1 MVKTRTVVQTRTHAQ
16 KYFQKV
22 SKSGG
27 GEDSEND
34 QDGTDETPMP
44 KVAPLVSDRSVAS
57 SDCSN
62 SPSKVCIE
70 SPKLFLKK
78 GQSGLSGGAHDSYP
92 LKSVARSEGPG
103 RSGKQS
109 AYDYYPYTIPY
120 SDGYP
125 PVGYSDTAEKDQL
138 PLPPNQIIGKR
149 KHFELTAAEVMAAAS
164 YPPVVKASPRTK
176 GPRSGPGNWDYPYK
190 YPGPGPHVNGI
201 DQGECHKPPQVQ
213 LPLSLSCESL
223 IDMEGEGAQV
233 LFMMSEMNETN
244 LNTPTEPPKATHCL
258 DPAQTLSSNPPVR
271 SVSSSGPKSLLS
283 LSISNPESI
292 NHSTGGSENH
302 DAPDTPWE
310 SEVRAL
316 EARTSFMSRT
326 ACTGES
332 ENSDSTNTMR
342 FCTPTEQRDFLKEV
356 MALLDRGYEGL
367 PLLES
372 LLDSAAS
379 QCSED
384 SDGESSNGGYSS
396 GDNHLAVTLRA
407 LTFVVYIGDRVSVGY
422 GCRVNVIDMAVMCSA
437 L

>member
-34 QDGTDETPMP
+34 QDGTDEIPVP
-44 KVAPLVSDRSVAS
+44 KIAPLVSDRSVAS
-57 SDCSN
+57 SDSSN
-62 SPSKVCIE
+62 SPSKVCSE

-78 GQSGLSGGAHDSYP
+78 GQGGMTTGVNGYT
-92 LKSVARSEGPG
+92 LKGGARSEGPG
-103 RSGKQS
+103 RVGKQS

-120 SDGYP
+120 PDVYP
-125 PVGYSDTAEKDQL
+125 PAGYSDGAEKDLNQN
-138 PLPPNQIIGKR
+138 PPNQNQIIGKR
-149 KHFELTAAEVMAAAS
+149 KHFELNAAEVLAAAS
-164 YPPVVKASPRTK
+164 YPPVVKPSPRTK
-176 GPRSGPGNWDYPYK
+176 GARSGQGSWDYPYQ
-190 YPGPGPHVNGI
+190 YPGPHPNGVEANS
-201 DQGECHKPPQVQ
+201 QKQVQ

-223 IDMEGEGAQV
+223 MDMEGEGAQV
-233 LFMMSEMNETN
+233 LFMMSEMNETS
-244 LNTPTEPPKATHCL
+244 LNTPTEIPKAVKC
-258 DPAQTLSSNPPVR
+258 PEPQASVPNPPLR
-271 SVSSSGPKSLLS
+271 SVPSTGSKSLLS
-283 LSISNPESI
+283 LTISNPESI

-326 ACTGES
+326 ASTGES
-332 ENSDSTNTMR
+332 ESSDSSHAMK
-342 FCTPTEQRDFLKEV
+342 FCTPTEQRDFLKKV
-356 MALLDRGYEGL
+356 TALLDKGYEGL

-384 SDGESSNGGYSS
+384 SDGESSNGYSS
-396 GDNHLAVTLRA
+396 GE
-407 LTFVVYIGDRVSVGY
+407 VSCYVKLF
-422 GCRVNVIDMAVMCSA
+422 RLV
-437 L
+437 

>member
-34 QDGTDETPMP
+34 QDGAEETPMP

-57 SDCSN
+57 SDSSN
-62 SPSKVCIE
+62 SPSKVCNE
-70 SPKLFLKK
+70 SPKIFLKK
-78 GQSGLSGGAHDSYP
+78 GQGGMSAGVHDSYT
-92 LKSVARSEGPG
+92 LKGGARSDGPG

-109 AYDYYPYTIPY
+109 TYDYYPYTIPY
-120 SDGYP
+120 PDAYP
-125 PVGYSDTAEKDQL
+125 SVGYSDAAEKDQNQN
-138 PLPPNQIIGKR
+138 PPNQNQNIGKR
-149 KHFELTAAEVMAAAS
+149 KHFELTAAEVLAAAS
-164 YPPVVKASPRTK
+164 YPPVVKPSPRTK
-176 GPRSGPGNWDYPYK
+176 GPRSGPGSWDYPYQ
-190 YPGPGPHVNGI
+190 YPGPHPNGV
-201 DQGECHKPPQVQ
+201 DANQKQLQVQ

-223 IDMEGEGAQV
+223 MDMEGEGAQV
-233 LFMMSEMNETN
+233 LFMMSEMNETS
-244 LNTPTEPPKATHCL
+244 LNTPTEIPKTVKC
-258 DPAQTLSSNPPVR
+258 PEPQVSIPNPPLR
-271 SVSSSGPKSLLS
+271 SVPSTGSKSLLS
-283 LSISNPESI
+283 LTISNPESI

-310 SEVRAL
+310 SDVRAL

-332 ENSDSTNTMR
+332 ESSDSSHAMK
-342 FCTPTEQRDFLKEV
+342 FCTPTEQRDFLKKV
-356 MALLDRGYEGL
+356 TALLDKGYEGL

-396 GDNHLAVTLRA
+396 GEGYA
-407 LTFVVYIGDRVSVGY
+407 LVCF
-422 GCRVNVIDMAVMCSA
+422 N
-437 L
+437 